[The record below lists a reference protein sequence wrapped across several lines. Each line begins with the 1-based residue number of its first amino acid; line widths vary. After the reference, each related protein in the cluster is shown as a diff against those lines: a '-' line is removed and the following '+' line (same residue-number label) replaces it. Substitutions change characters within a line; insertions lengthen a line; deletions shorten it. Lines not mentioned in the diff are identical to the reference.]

1 MACFDPKMSSN
12 DLFLAQKLDF
22 ANSQFSTKKIFIKI
36 ISDKTVFS
44 NADIVLNMC
53 TLTGAQGVTTGH
65 VHSSVMTNRE
75 EYEAK
80 LVRAGLDSGDPCYP
94 IIYAPE
100 LLMPQ
105 KLKRGFTDSGVCS
118 RLLKRGIRPLF
129 VHAGFIFVKKRK

>member
-1 MACFDPKMSSN
+1 MTF
-12 DLFLAQKLDF
+12 FLTQKLDF
-22 ANSQFSTKKIFIKI
+22 ANYSQFSTKKIFIKI

-118 RLLKRGIRPLF
+118 RLLKRGQTVVCSRGVYF
-129 VHAGFIFVKKRK
+129 CKKEKMII